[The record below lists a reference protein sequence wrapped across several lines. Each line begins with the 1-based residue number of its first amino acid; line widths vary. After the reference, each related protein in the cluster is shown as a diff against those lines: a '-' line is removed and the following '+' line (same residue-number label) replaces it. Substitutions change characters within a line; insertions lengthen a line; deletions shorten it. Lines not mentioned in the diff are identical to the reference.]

1 MPQCDGYIGDI
12 YIEQIRWHT
21 FDTFVNGEMVL
32 KTARNIA
39 SLMII
44 LKIYELRERKDID
57 RGQTNAGCQE
67 PGTDGKNAAGD

>member
-1 MPQCDGYIGDI
+1 MSQCDGYIWDI

-21 FDTFVNGEMVL
+21 FDTFVNDE
-32 KTARNIA
+32 RNIA

-44 LKIYELRERKDID
+44 LKIFVLREKKDID

-67 PGTDGKNAAGD
+67 PGDR